1 MGTPTRSLALD
12 PNADFFYNRGGMKAL
27 TVALVLAVSRLAEA
41 CPQCAANDSNRSGL
55 AVGVL
60 IGSMIV
66 LPFVVTT
73 VVYRVIRKDLRE

>member
-1 MGTPTRSLALD
+1 
-12 PNADFFYNRGGMKAL
+12 MKAL
-27 TVALVLAVSRLAEA
+27 VFAMLAWVAATPGVAEA
-41 CPQCAANDSNRSGL
+41 CPQCAASNRGGL
-55 AVGVL
+55 TVGVL